1 MKLLFAL
8 AVMTTLMSQAY
19 AESLSIHGSTTVAGV
34 VMMPHKEAIEKS
46 SGLSLEIV
54 ANGSGNG
61 VMDLVAG
68 KAQIAMISAPLPE
81 VVKGLKEKGA
91 NITEDGLVSEQIGLT
106 RVAFI
111 THPNNPVKS
120 LTFAQLTD
128 ILTGKVT
135 SWKEVGGPDKPIIL
149 VVEGK
154 GGGLRSMVEKE
165 MLHNVEIAAQKK
177 EVPGAQLVPKIVS
190 QLDNALGIANASKA
204 DAGIQEVLTDQK
216 LEQPLFLVTKGAPNE
231 MQAKVIAS
239 AKSAAGS

>member
-8 AVMTTLMSQAY
+8 AVMTTLISQAY
-19 AESLSIHGSTTVAGV
+19 AESLSIHGSTTVAGI
-34 VMMPHKEAIEKS
+34 VMMPHKDAIEKS
-46 SGLSLEIV
+46 SGVSLEIV

-68 KAQIAMISAPLPE
+68 KAQMAMISAPLPE
-81 VVKGLKEKGA
+81 VVQSLKEKGA
-91 NITEDGLVSEQIGLT
+91 NVAEDGLVSEQIGLT

-135 SWKEVGGPDKPIIL
+135 SWKDVGGPDKPII
-149 VVEGK
+149 VIVEAK

-165 MLHNVEIAAQKK
+165 MLHNVEITAQKK
-177 EVPGAQLVPKIVS
+177 EVPGAQLVPKIAS
-190 QLDNALGIANASKA
+190 QLENALGIASASKA
-204 DAGIQEVLTDQK
+204 DASIQELSTDQK
-216 LEQPLFLVTKGAPNE
+216 LEQPLYLVTKGTPNE